1 MRIKSLYKV
10 LPLLFAVLFLCSC
23 ATADFSGVDATVV
36 RGDYSAARRAIDAQ
50 KDSLYSDNDKVLYN
64 LDAGLLS
71 HYSGD
76 WNQSNQN
83 FSEAE
88 SLIEEYYSKSISQG
102 VSSYFVNDMVV
113 DYAGE
118 DYEDIYTNFFMALNY
133 IHLGKFED
141 AMVEIR
147 RFDNKQKLLTTKY
160 ESQMEYAENEL
171 GSGYSTVAL
180 QFQNSAAARYL
191 SMLLYRANGQSDS
204 AEVDRRLLLK
214 AFSEQPS
221 LYDFSVPSCV
231 NDELSVPKG
240 KARLNFVAFTG
251 QAPIKVEDVER
262 YDVGDGVYCKIAL
275 PLMVDRGSSVS
286 SISVDVYDASGVLQA
301 TAESVPEDY
310 YVEPEPIYEPE
321 EDYDD
326 AEDFN
331 DFDDFDDFEA
341 KDPVSRRS
349 AYFRVHTIIED
360 SCSPEVSNRVKR
372 ETGITGGATNA
383 TTSTSVARRSEST
396 PAPTSTSTTTAAS
409 APTTTTSGSSDAS
422 SRSAAARARALV
434 TGVDYTADNYGGN
447 GADSIGMGSTTS
459 DFVPTGDA
467 LYRTQLEK
475 IESIE
480 NIALDTFGQH
490 ASVIASRAMIRAIG
504 KTMKTGALS
513 LASELTDDSSLSMLF
528 SVLSFASQVT
538 DEITEQADLRTSRFF
553 PAYIYVGG
561 ITLDPGV
568 YTVVVSFRG
577 SSGQVMSSNT
587 YENVNVTAKSVNI
600 LEAIC
605 SR

>member
-1 MRIKSLYKV
+1 MRVKSIYKV

-23 ATADFSGVDATVV
+23 ATADFSNVDATVV

-50 KDSLYSDNDKVLYN
+50 KDSLYSDTDKVLYN

-76 WNQSNQN
+76 WNQSNKN

-88 SLIEEYYSKSISQG
+88 GLIEEYYSKSISQG
-102 VSSYFVNDMVV
+102 VSSYFVNDLVV

-160 ESQMEYAENEL
+160 ASQMEYAENEL
-171 GSGYSTVAL
+171 GSGYSNVAL

-191 SMLLYRANGQSDS
+191 SMLLYRANGQPDS
-204 AEVDRRLLLK
+204 AEVDRKLLLR

-231 NDELSVPKG
+231 NEELSVPKG

-251 QAPIKVEDVER
+251 QAPIKIEDVER

-286 SISVDVYDASGVLQA
+286 SISVDVYDASGVLQ
-301 TAESVPEDY
+301 TTVESVPEDY
-310 YVEPEPIYEPE
+310 YVEPETVYEPE
-321 EDYDD
+321 YIYED
-326 AEDFN
+326 ED

-349 AYFRVHTIIED
+349 AYFRVNTIIED
-360 SCSPEVSNRVKR
+360 TCSPEVSNRVKR

-383 TTSTSVARRSEST
+383 TTRTSSSSDNLSAATPISSPSTTSSSSSD
-396 PAPTSTSTTTAAS
+396 TST
-409 APTTTTSGSSDAS
+409 
-422 SRSAAARARALV
+422 RSAAARARALV
-434 TGVDYTADNYGGN
+434 TGVNPDAGNSSSNETAPTGLGGTQSN
-447 GADSIGMGSTTS
+447 
-459 DFVPTGDA
+459 FVPTGDA

-568 YTVVVSFRG
+568 YTIVVSFRG

-600 LEAIC
+600 VEAIC

>member
-1 MRIKSLYKV
+1 MRVKSIYKV
-10 LPLLFAVLFLCSC
+10 LPLLLAVLFLCSC
-23 ATADFSGVDATVV
+23 ATADFSNVDATVV
-36 RGDYSAARRAIDAQ
+36 RGDYSAVRRAIDAQ
-50 KDSLYSDNDKVLYN
+50 KDSLYSDTDKVLYN

-76 WNQSNQN
+76 WNQSNKN

-88 SLIEEYYSKSISQG
+88 GLIEEYYSKSISQG
-102 VSSYFVNDMVV
+102 VSSYFVNDLVV
-113 DYAGE
+113 VYAGE

-160 ESQMEYAENEL
+160 ASQMEYAENEL
-171 GSGYSTVAL
+171 GSGYSNVAL

-191 SMLLYRANGQSDS
+191 SMLLYRANGQPDS
-204 AEVDRRLLLK
+204 AEVDRKLLLR

-251 QAPIKVEDVER
+251 QAPIKIEDVER

-286 SISVDVYDASGVLQA
+286 SISVDVYDASGVLQ
-301 TAESVPEDY
+301 TTVESVPEDY
-310 YVEPEPIYEPE
+310 YVEPETVYEPE
-321 EDYDD
+321 YIYED
-326 AEDFN
+326 ED

-349 AYFRVHTIIED
+349 AYFRVNTIIED
-360 SCSPEVSNRVKR
+360 TCSPEVSNRVKR

-383 TTSTSVARRSEST
+383 TTRTSSSSDNLSAATPISSPSTAS
-396 PAPTSTSTTTAAS
+396 STTS
-409 APTTTTSGSSDAS
+409 SSSSDAA

-434 TGVDYTADNYGGN
+434 TGVNPDAGNSSSNETAPTGLGGTQSN
-447 GADSIGMGSTTS
+447 
-459 DFVPTGDA
+459 FVPTGDA

-568 YTVVVSFRG
+568 YTIVVSFRG

-600 LEAIC
+600 VEAIC

>member
-1 MRIKSLYKV
+1 MRVKSIYKV

-23 ATADFSGVDATVV
+23 ATADFSDVDATVV

-50 KDSLYSDNDKVLYN
+50 KDSLYSDTDKVLYN

-76 WNQSNQN
+76 WNQSNKN

-88 SLIEEYYSKSISQG
+88 GLIEEYYSKSISQG
-102 VSSYFVNDMVV
+102 VSSYFVNDLVV

-160 ESQMEYAENEL
+160 ASQMEYAENEL
-171 GSGYSTVAL
+171 GSGYSNVAL

-191 SMLLYRANGQSDS
+191 SMLLYRANGQPDS
-204 AEVDRRLLLK
+204 AEVDRKLLLR

-231 NDELSVPKG
+231 NDELSVPRG

-251 QAPIKVEDVER
+251 QAPIKIEDVER

-286 SISVDVYDASGVLQA
+286 SISVDVYDASGVLQ
-301 TAESVPEDY
+301 TTVESVPEDY
-310 YVEPEPIYEPE
+310 YVEPETVYEPE
-321 EDYDD
+321 YIYED
-326 AEDFN
+326 ED
-331 DFDDFDDFEA
+331 DFDDFDEFDDFEA

-349 AYFRVHTIIED
+349 AYFRVNTIIED
-360 SCSPEVSNRVKR
+360 TCSPEVSNRVKR

-383 TTSTSVARRSEST
+383 TTRTSSSSDNLSAAT
-396 PAPTSTSTTTAAS
+396 PISSPSATSSSSSDTST
-409 APTTTTSGSSDAS
+409 
-422 SRSAAARARALV
+422 RSAAARARALV
-434 TGVDYTADNYGGN
+434 TGVNPDAGNYSSNETAPTGLGGTQSN
-447 GADSIGMGSTTS
+447 
-459 DFVPTGDA
+459 FVPTGDA

-568 YTVVVSFRG
+568 YTIVVSFRG

-600 LEAIC
+600 VEAIC

>member
-10 LPLLFAVLFLCSC
+10 LPLLLAVLFLCSC

-76 WNQSNQN
+76 WNQSNKN

-88 SLIEEYYSKSISQG
+88 GLIEEYYSKSISQG
-102 VSSYFVNDMVV
+102 VSSYFVNDLVV

-331 DFDDFDDFEA
+331 DFDDFDDFEG

-349 AYFRVHTIIED
+349 AYFRVNSIIEN
-360 SCSPEVSNRVKR
+360 SCSAEVSSKVKK
-372 ETGITGGATNA
+372 ETGLSGPAN
-383 TTSTSVARRSEST
+383 TSTVIKKAESISSASA
-396 PAPTSTSTTTAAS
+396 PATTAAPAS
-409 APTTTTSGSSDAS
+409 SSSSGSSDTS
-422 SRSAAARARALV
+422 SRSAAARARA
-434 TGVDYTADNYGGN
+434 
-447 GADSIGMGSTTS
+447 
-459 DFVPTGDA
+459 
-467 LYRTQLEK
+467 
-475 IESIE
+475 
-480 NIALDTFGQH
+480 
-490 ASVIASRAMIRAIG
+490 
-504 KTMKTGALS
+504 
-513 LASELTDDSSLSMLF
+513 
-528 SVLSFASQVT
+528 
-538 DEITEQADLRTSRFF
+538 
-553 PAYIYVGG
+553 
-561 ITLDPGV
+561 
-568 YTVVVSFRG
+568 
-577 SSGQVMSSNT
+577 
-587 YENVNVTAKSVNI
+587 
-600 LEAIC
+600 
-605 SR
+605 

>member
-1 MRIKSLYKV
+1 MRVKSIYKV
-10 LPLLFAVLFLCSC
+10 LPLLLAVLFLCSC
-23 ATADFSGVDATVV
+23 ATADFSNVDATVV

-50 KDSLYSDNDKVLYN
+50 KDSLYSDTDKVLYN

-76 WNQSNQN
+76 WNQSNKN

-88 SLIEEYYSKSISQG
+88 GLIEEYYSKSISQG
-102 VSSYFVNDMVV
+102 VSSYFVNDLVV

-160 ESQMEYAENEL
+160 ASQMEYAENEL
-171 GSGYSTVAL
+171 GSGYSNVAL

-191 SMLLYRANGQSDS
+191 SMLLYRANGQPDS
-204 AEVDRRLLLK
+204 AEVDRKLLLR

-251 QAPIKVEDVER
+251 QAPIKIEDVER

-286 SISVDVYDASGVLQA
+286 SISVDVYDASGVLQ
-301 TAESVPEDY
+301 TTVESVPEDY
-310 YVEPEPIYEPE
+310 YVEPETVYEPE
-321 EDYDD
+321 YIYED
-326 AEDFN
+326 E
-331 DFDDFDDFEA
+331 DDFDDFEA

-349 AYFRVHTIIED
+349 AYFRVNTIIED
-360 SCSPEVSNRVKR
+360 TCSPEVSNRVKR

-383 TTSTSVARRSEST
+383 TTRTSSSSDNLSAATPISSPSTAS
-396 PAPTSTSTTTAAS
+396 STTS
-409 APTTTTSGSSDAS
+409 SSSSDAA

-434 TGVDYTADNYGGN
+434 TGVNPDAGNSSSNETAPTGLGGTQSN
-447 GADSIGMGSTTS
+447 
-459 DFVPTGDA
+459 FVPTGDA

-568 YTVVVSFRG
+568 YTIVVSFRG

-600 LEAIC
+600 VEAIC

>member
-1 MRIKSLYKV
+1 MRVKSIYKV

-23 ATADFSGVDATVV
+23 ATADFSDVDATVV

-50 KDSLYSDNDKVLYN
+50 KDSLYSDTDKVLYN

-76 WNQSNQN
+76 WNQSNKN

-88 SLIEEYYSKSISQG
+88 GLIEEYYSKSISQG
-102 VSSYFVNDMVV
+102 VSSYFVNDLVV

-160 ESQMEYAENEL
+160 ASQMEYAENEL
-171 GSGYSTVAL
+171 GSGYSNVAL

-191 SMLLYRANGQSDS
+191 SMLLYRANGQPDS
-204 AEVDRRLLLK
+204 AEVDRKLLLR

-251 QAPIKVEDVER
+251 QAPIKIEDVER

-286 SISVDVYDASGVLQA
+286 SISVDVYDASGVLQ
-301 TAESVPEDY
+301 TTVESVPEDY
-310 YVEPEPIYEPE
+310 YVEPETVYEPE
-321 EDYDD
+321 YIYED
-326 AEDFN
+326 E
-331 DFDDFDDFEA
+331 DDFDDFEA

-349 AYFRVHTIIED
+349 AYFRVNTIIED
-360 SCSPEVSNRVKR
+360 TCSPEVSNRVKR

-383 TTSTSVARRSEST
+383 TTRTSSSSDNLSAATPISSPSATSSTTSSSSSD
-396 PAPTSTSTTTAAS
+396 TST
-409 APTTTTSGSSDAS
+409 
-422 SRSAAARARALV
+422 RSAAARARALV
-434 TGVDYTADNYGGN
+434 TGVNPDAGNYSSNETAPTGLGGTQSN
-447 GADSIGMGSTTS
+447 
-459 DFVPTGDA
+459 FVPTGDA

-568 YTVVVSFRG
+568 YTIVVSFRG

-600 LEAIC
+600 VEAIC

>member
-1 MRIKSLYKV
+1 MRVKSIYKV

-23 ATADFSGVDATVV
+23 ATADFSNVDATVV

-50 KDSLYSDNDKVLYN
+50 KDSLYSDTDKVLYN

-76 WNQSNQN
+76 WNQSNKN

-88 SLIEEYYSKSISQG
+88 GLIEEYYSKSISQG
-102 VSSYFVNDMVV
+102 VSSYFVNDLVV

-160 ESQMEYAENEL
+160 ASQMEYAENEL
-171 GSGYSTVAL
+171 GSGYSNVAL

-191 SMLLYRANGQSDS
+191 SMLLYRANGQPDS
-204 AEVDRRLLLK
+204 AEVDRKLLLR

-251 QAPIKVEDVER
+251 QAPIKIEDVER

-286 SISVDVYDASGVLQA
+286 SISVDVYDASGVLQ
-301 TAESVPEDY
+301 TTVESVPEDY
-310 YVEPEPIYEPE
+310 YVEPETVYEPE
-321 EDYDD
+321 YIYED
-326 AEDFN
+326 ED
-331 DFDDFDDFEA
+331 DFDDFDDFDA

-349 AYFRVHTIIED
+349 AYFRVNTIIED
-360 SCSPEVSNRVKR
+360 TCSPEVSNRVKR

-383 TTSTSVARRSEST
+383 TTRTSSSSDNLSAATPISSPSATSSTASST
-396 PAPTSTSTTTAAS
+396 TSSSSSDTST
-409 APTTTTSGSSDAS
+409 
-422 SRSAAARARALV
+422 RSAAARARALV
-434 TGVDYTADNYGGN
+434 TGVNPDAGNSSSNETAPTGLGGTQSN
-447 GADSIGMGSTTS
+447 
-459 DFVPTGDA
+459 FVPTGDA

-568 YTVVVSFRG
+568 YTIVVSFRG

-600 LEAIC
+600 VEAIC

>member
-1 MRIKSLYKV
+1 MCIKSIYKV
-10 LPLLFAVLFLCSC
+10 LPLLLVVLLLCSC
-23 ATADFSGVDATVV
+23 ATADFSNVDASIV
-36 RGDYSAARRAIDAQ
+36 RGDYATARKTIDAQ
-50 KDSLYSDNDKVLYN
+50 KDSLYSETDKVLYN

-83 FSEAE
+83 FSAAE

-102 VSSYFVNDMVV
+102 VQSYFVNDMVV

-160 ESQMEYAENEL
+160 ASQMEYAENEL
-171 GSGYSTVAL
+171 GSGYSNVSL

-214 AFSEQPS
+214 AFSEQPA

-231 NDELSVPKG
+231 DEEISVPKG

-251 QAPIKVEDVER
+251 QAPVKVEDVER
-262 YDVGDGVYCKIAL
+262 YDIGDGVYCKIAL
-275 PLMVDRGSSVS
+275 PMMIDRGSSVK
-286 SISVDVYDASGVLQA
+286 SISVDVYDASGVLQT
-301 TAESVPEDY
+301 TAESVPTDF
-310 YVEPEPIYEPE
+310 YVEPEPVYEPE

-331 DFDDFDDFEA
+331 DFDDFDDFEG

-349 AYFRVHTIIED
+349 AYFRVNSIIEN
-360 SCSPEVSNRVKR
+360 SCSAEVSSKVKK
-372 ETGITGGATNA
+372 ETGLSGPAN
-383 TTSTSVARRSEST
+383 TSTVIKKAESISSASA
-396 PAPTSTSTTTAAS
+396 PATTAAPAS
-409 APTTTTSGSSDAS
+409 SSSSGSSDTS

-434 TGVDYTADNYGGN
+434 TGVNPDANSGSDGTASSGLGG
-447 GADSIGMGSTTS
+447 TTS
-459 DFVPTGDA
+459 ITLPTGVA
-467 LYRTQLEK
+467 LYTTQLEK

-490 ASVIASRAMIRAIG
+490 ASVISSRAMIRAIG

-568 YTVVVSFRG
+568 YTIVVSFRG
-577 SSGQVMSSNT
+577 NSGQVMSSKT
-587 YENVNVTAKSVNI
+587 YENVNVTDKSVNI
-600 LEAIC
+600 VEAIC

>member
-1 MRIKSLYKV
+1 MRVKSIYKV
-10 LPLLFAVLFLCSC
+10 LPLLLAVLFLCSC
-23 ATADFSGVDATVV
+23 ATADFSNVDATVV

-50 KDSLYSDNDKVLYN
+50 KDSLYSDTDKVLYN

-76 WNQSNQN
+76 WNQSNKN

-88 SLIEEYYSKSISQG
+88 GLIEEYYSKSISQG
-102 VSSYFVNDMVV
+102 VSSYFVNDLVV
-113 DYAGE
+113 VYAGE

-160 ESQMEYAENEL
+160 ASQMEYAENEL
-171 GSGYSTVAL
+171 GSGYSNVAL

-191 SMLLYRANGQSDS
+191 SMLLYRANGQPDS
-204 AEVDRRLLLK
+204 AEVDRKLLLR

-251 QAPIKVEDVER
+251 QAPIKIEDVER

-286 SISVDVYDASGVLQA
+286 SISVDVYDASGVLQ
-301 TAESVPEDY
+301 TTVESVPEDY
-310 YVEPEPIYEPE
+310 YVEPETVYEPE
-321 EDYDD
+321 YIYED
-326 AEDFN
+326 ED

-349 AYFRVHTIIED
+349 AYFRVNTIIED
-360 SCSPEVSNRVKR
+360 TCSPEVSNRVKR

-383 TTSTSVARRSEST
+383 TTRTSSSSDNLSAATPISSPSTAS
-396 PAPTSTSTTTAAS
+396 STTS
-409 APTTTTSGSSDAS
+409 SSSSDAA

-434 TGVDYTADNYGGN
+434 TGVNPDAGNSSSNETAPTGLGGTQSN
-447 GADSIGMGSTTS
+447 
-459 DFVPTGDA
+459 FVPTGDA

-568 YTVVVSFRG
+568 YTIVVSFRG

-600 LEAIC
+600 VEAIC